1 MFFAEQMLE
10 NKAIMSNLIT
20 ELHNSS
26 PTQCSYVCL
35 QQKCECF
42 GFESNTKTC
51 RIHTFCRLYS
61 TSVDEAGWKYYRS
74 GQCCNF
80 SFAQI
85 LYFAVVFNIANFK
98 SYFKIYIIIVTVK
111 HTCSSKVFQREK
123 KKFCFIFFL
132 LKSYDSIIYF
142 SH

>member
-1 MFFAEQMLE
+1 MAGSVRNQMFFAEKMLE

-20 ELHNSS
+20 EFHNSS

-51 RIHTFCRLYS
+51 RIHAFCRLYS
-61 TSVDEAGWKYYRS
+61 TSVDEARWKYYRS

-85 LYFAVVFNIANFK
+85 LYFAVVFIIA
-98 SYFKIYIIIVTVK
+98 
-111 HTCSSKVFQREK
+111 KV
-123 KKFCFIFFL
+123 IL
-132 LKSYDSIIYF
+132 NHILK
-142 SH
+142 